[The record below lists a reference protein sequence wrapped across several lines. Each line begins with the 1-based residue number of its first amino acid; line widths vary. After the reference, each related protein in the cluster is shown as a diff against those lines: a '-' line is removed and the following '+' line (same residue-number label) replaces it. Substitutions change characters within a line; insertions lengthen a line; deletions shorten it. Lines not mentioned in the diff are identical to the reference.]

1 MKRLPLLLLPVLVVF
16 FLGSCSM
23 SLTAR
28 KYRPGFYFD
37 RKDETHAFVKEDHPV
52 VAPATHLPSAENA
65 SQAVAPEAGKPA
77 DVPCSTE
84 PSRTTDTSET
94 RDDRLRKVIT
104 KVAPLAVQ
112 EPASIAPGKDKDEDK
127 PEREE
132 YAKARNAML
141 LATFSLLFF
150 ITAIIFAFLVPAA
163 AILLGIAALTS
174 GIFGWTMGLGVLSA
188 HEKDEKF
195 RGKGEALFAVIVG
208 WVELSLLVLA
218 LVGLFIAIALLY
230 L

>member
-16 FLGSCSM
+16 FLGSCSNL

-37 RKDETHAFVKEDHPV
+37 RKDATHAFVKEDDP
-52 VAPATHLPSAENA
+52 APATHLPSAENA
-65 SQAVAPEAGKPA
+65 PQALAPEPGRPA
-77 DVPCSTE
+77 DVPDSTG
-84 PSRTTDTSET
+84 PSRTTDTSAT
-94 RDDRLRKVIT
+94 REGRARKVIAE
-104 KVAPLAVQ
+104 VAPRAMQ
-112 EPASIAPGKDKDEDK
+112 EPAAVAQGKDRDK

-132 YAKARNAML
+132 YARARNAML

-150 ITAIIFAFLVPAA
+150 ITAIIFAFLVPAV

-174 GIFGWTMGLGVLSA
+174 CIFGWIMGLGVLSA
-188 HEKDEKF
+188 HEKGEKF
-195 RGKGEALFAVIVG
+195 RGRGEALFAVIVG
-208 WVELSLLVLA
+208 WVELSLLALSLVA
-218 LVGLFIAIALLY
+218 LVIAVALLY